1 MTRVAGAR
9 TDSARVA
16 VVDLG
21 SNSTRLLVADVRD
34 ARVEKLDRRTR
45 VTRLGEGVD
54 ASNRLTDEAMDR
66 VYDTVAG
73 YREAIDE
80 LGAELTVGVATSAV
94 REAGNREDFLGGL
107 SERFGIDARP
117 ISGEEEARLT
127 FLGATSGRG
136 GGEPTL
142 VVDIG
147 GGSTELVVGEP
158 GQDPDFH
165 ASTRAGSVRQ
175 TERHLSAD
183 PPPAHEVDALRS
195 EVREIIEEAVP
206 AEIRSSVRRGIA
218 VAGTATSL
226 ASIDQ
231 QLEPYDPARVHG
243 HRLGLGK
250 CEQMLAML
258 AALPL
263 AERRDVTGL
272 HPDRAPMIVAGAAI
286 FVEAGQAFGLDE
298 MEISEAD
305 ILYGTALS
313 AARGTL

>member
-1 MTRVAGAR
+1 MAGAP
-9 TDSARVA
+9 TDPARVA

-34 ARVEKLDRRTR
+34 GRVEKLDRRTQ

-54 ASNRLTDEAMDR
+54 ASNRLTDEAMER

-73 YREAIDE
+73 YREAIDD

-94 REAGNREDFLGGL
+94 READNREDFLGGL
-107 SERFGIDARP
+107 SERFGVDARP

-127 FLGATSGRG
+127 FLGATAGRTG
-136 GGEPTL
+136 GKPTL
-142 VVDIG
+142 VLDIG
-147 GGSTELVVGEP
+147 GGSTEFVAGPP
-158 GQDPDFH
+158 GTDPEFH

-175 TERHLSAD
+175 TERHFSAD
-183 PPPAHEVDALRS
+183 PPPPSELDSLRS
-195 EVREIIEEAVP
+195 EVRAIIEEAVP
-206 AEIRSSVRRGIA
+206 AEIRRWVREGIA

-231 QLEPYDPARVHG
+231 QLEPYDPSRVHG
-243 HRLGLGK
+243 HRLGLDD
-250 CEQMLAML
+250 CERMLAML

-263 AERRDVTGL
+263 SERREVTGL

-286 FVEAGQAFGLDE
+286 FVEAARAFELDE

-313 AARGTL
+313 AVRGEL